1 MAKNES
7 SMRHSRCDGD
17 ELSHYP
23 TSRRQ
28 KHKSLSA
35 TSTLRDRTKADVIQK
50 SHSHTSNN
58 CNLLINC
65 LSSRAFSVPFLFL
78 LRLSFSLVKFFTFSS
93 QALPHVL
100 LRHTSDPETQR
111 GGRAVPRGCSLGASQ
126 TYHTRRPPPL
136 PPAYAP
142 ALTKIPGD
150 SIRGGPGDAHM
161 LAEENEVGVKVA
173 ASRTAA
179 EHTAID

>member
-1 MAKNES
+1 
-7 SMRHSRCDGD
+7 MRHSRCDGD

-35 TSTLRDRTKADVIQK
+35 ISTSRDRTKADVIQK

-126 TYHTRRPPPL
+126 TYHTRRPPP
-136 PPAYAP
+136 PPGLCPSLDQNSRRQYQRRTRRRPHA
-142 ALTKIPGD
+142 GRGE
-150 SIRGGPGDAHM
+150 RGGREGGRLSD
-161 LAEENEVGVKVA
+161 GR
-173 ASRTAA
+173 RT
-179 EHTAID
+179 HGHRLTL